1 MRPGHLGAFVFG
13 AVVGA
18 FGYAFYMKRKSS

>member
-1 MRPGHLGAFVFG
+1 MRGSHFGAFFVG

-18 FGYAFYMKRKSS
+18 FGYAFYVKRKAS